1 MRRVE
6 SALEVRGEL
15 FCLAVVAGKAV
26 DARFNKDQ
34 AELGVTIAAVLF
46 KVATHGYS
54 FLDKVIEV
62 FGDLRCEA
70 VRF

>member
-1 MRRVE
+1 M
-6 SALEVRGEL
+6 
-15 FCLAVVAGKAV
+15 AVVAGKAV
-26 DARFNKDQ
+26 DARFDKDK